1 VNEVKSIISQLER
14 QKSAID
20 RAIGALREVTG
31 AGLVQPTVTG
41 APQKRARKK
50 RRLSPEGRQRI
61 IDAAKRRWAMKKA
74 GQASGAK
81 QAKKATKKKG
91 ARKKGGRRK
100 ATVSAA
106 AMAPLV

>member
-1 VNEVKSIISQLER
+1 
-14 QKSAID
+14 
-20 RAIGALREVTG
+20 
-31 AGLVQPTVTG
+31 
-41 APQKRARKK
+41 
-50 RRLSPEGRQRI
+50 
-61 IDAAKRRWAMKKA
+61 MKKA